1 MLKIKRKTF
10 KNAIIKNKYIFT
22 SLQSSIPDPLN
33 MSEFLMKK
41 KESERHFL
49 DQLLD
54 GSKLDKFSI
63 PVPIKCELRKYQQV
77 CVFFFP

>member
-1 MLKIKRKTF
+1 MFHFVTF
-10 KNAIIKNKYIFT
+10 
-22 SLQSSIPDPLN
+22 QSSIPDPPN
-33 MSEFLMKK
+33 MSEVLVKK
-41 KESERHFL
+41 KENERHFL

-77 CVFFFP
+77 

>member
-1 MLKIKRKTF
+1 
-10 KNAIIKNKYIFT
+10 
-22 SLQSSIPDPLN
+22 
-33 MSEFLMKK
+33 MSEFLVKK

-77 CVFFFP
+77 YNFVDDFLFCQEIKIRESVADWLKHRA

>member
-1 MLKIKRKTF
+1 
-10 KNAIIKNKYIFT
+10 
-22 SLQSSIPDPLN
+22 
-33 MSEFLMKK
+33 MSKFLVKK

-77 CVFFFP
+77 